1 MNIYVGNLP
10 RTATEETIR
19 ELFEKHGAVD
29 SVRIMLDRFT
39 NEPRGFAFVTMES
52 DDDAN
57 KAITA
62 LNEYTLEGRA
72 LRISEARPPEERRST
87 GGAGGSRGGFGGN
100 RGPRREG
107 GSGGFG
113 GDRGG
118 FGGGRNRY

>member
-19 ELFEKHGAVD
+19 ELFEKHGDVD

-87 GGAGGSRGGFGGN
+87 GGGSRGGFGGS

-107 GSGGFG
+107 GGFG

-118 FGGGRNRY
+118 FGGGRNNRY

>member
-1 MNIYVGNLP
+1 MNIYVGYLP
-10 RTATEETIR
+10 RTATEETLR

-57 KAITA
+57 KAINA

-72 LRISEARPPEERRST
+72 LRISEARPPQERRP
-87 GGAGGSRGGFGGN
+87 GGGNRGGFGGN

-107 GSGGFG
+107 GFGGNRGGFG
-113 GDRGG
+113 NDRGG
-118 FGGGRNRY
+118 FGGRNRY